1 MIQMLTSDVSV
12 SGSEDGRYTWDQRS
26 EMTHRRGSEAAR
38 VTWLYYL
45 QELTQGEV
53 ARELGVSRSTV
64 VRLLQRAKEEGLVR
78 ITLDVPREVFEMERE
93 LERLYGLERV
103 RLVPEAGDEETLRGW
118 LGHAGA
124 ELLVEMVKPETTV
137 AVSWGV
143 TLRAMTE
150 SLAGEQPVEGV
161 KIVPLTGGLHRAFS
175 GTNSY
180 WVAGQL
186 GRYFRAPAQ
195 VLYAPLF
202 VEDRTTA
209 EGLVR
214 DPDIRDTLDLA
225 RRASL
230 VVHSIGTLDEE
241 ATLIQ
246 SGYISPEERAF
257 LRERGAVG
265 DIACRWI
272 DVEGN
277 PVELPPTINPISISL
292 EELKSIPERLTVAG
306 GKLKRE
312 VLVGVLRG
320 GYTTTLVT
328 DEGTAAYLLERAV
341 DFRVPGRS
349 GRGGK
354 PSAKEAHTLTEG
366 ISADGR

>member
-1 MIQMLTSDVSV
+1 MVATAVA
-12 SGSEDGRYTWDQRS
+12 RRS
-26 EMTHRRGSEAAR
+26 AMTNRRGGEAAR
-38 VTWLYYL
+38 VAWLYYL

-78 ITLDVPREVFEMERE
+78 ITLNVPREVFEMERE
-93 LERLYGLERV
+93 LERLYGLRRV
-103 RLVPEAGDEETLRGW
+103 RLVPEAADEGTLKSW
-118 LGHAGA
+118 LGHAAA
-124 ELLVEMVKPETTV
+124 ELLVELVKPETAV
-137 AVSWGV
+137 AVSWGT
-143 TLRAMTE
+143 TLRAMAG
-150 SLAGEQPVEGV
+150 SLAGEQPVEGLR
-161 KIVPLTGGLHRAFS
+161 IVPLTGGLHRAFS

-180 WVAGQL
+180 WVAEQL
-186 GRYFRAPAQ
+186 GRHFRAPTQ

-209 EGLVR
+209 EALIR

-230 VVHSIGTLDEE
+230 AVYSVGTLDEE
-241 ATLIQ
+241 ATLIRL
-246 SGYISPEERAF
+246 GYVSPAEQAF

-272 DVEGN
+272 DVAGD
-277 PVELPPTINPISISL
+277 PVEPPPTINPISFSL
-292 EELKSIPERLTVAG
+292 EDLRSIPERLTVAG
-306 GKLKRE
+306 GEVKRE
-312 VLVGVLRG
+312 VLLGTLRG

-341 DFRVPGRS
+341 DSRVPKRS
-349 GRGGK
+349 GQGGERA
-354 PSAKEAHTLTEG
+354 AKKAHALTEG
-366 ISADGR
+366 ISPNGL